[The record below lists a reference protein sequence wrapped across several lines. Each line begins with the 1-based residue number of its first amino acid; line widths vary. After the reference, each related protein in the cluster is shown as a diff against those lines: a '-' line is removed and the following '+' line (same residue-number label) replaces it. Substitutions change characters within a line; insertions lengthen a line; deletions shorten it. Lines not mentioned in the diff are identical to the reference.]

1 MKDLKKII
9 HESLGRVLL
18 ERNENETVE
27 SLAKKIMQE
36 GKLKKALSKLKPS
49 MFGDEFSFA
58 DNVVNHMVAD
68 YVEHPLYDKLY
79 DYLNYSLG
87 DSLFDIYNQKMGSGL
102 FEQMAMAAPAEAKNT
117 QSPAKSTKEKKKEEV
132 KVPENCFGGPKKQSG
147 GLVALIQ
154 VLMKDHDRNG
164 ERAVEEIKRFSEGKS
179 KPDPKEV
186 VQILEKYNKHKYLG
200 YAGCF

>member
-9 HESLGRVLL
+9 HESLGRVL
-18 ERNENETVE
+18 EAQMSTP
-27 SLAKKIMQE
+27 IGMQ
-36 GKLKKALSKLKPS
+36 GMGMVPKP
-49 MFGDEFSFA
+49 E
-58 DNVVNHMVAD
+58 
-68 YVEHPLYDKLY
+68 
-79 DYLNYSLG
+79 
-87 DSLFDIYNQKMGSGL
+87 
-102 FEQMAMAAPAEAKNT
+102 
-117 QSPAKSTKEKKKEEV
+117 AKSTNEKKGEI
-132 KVPENCFGGPKKQSG
+132 KVPENCFGGPKKQAG

-186 VQILEKYNKHKYLG
+186 VQILEKYNKQKYLG

>member
-9 HESLGRVLL
+9 HESLGRVL
-18 ERNENETVE
+18 E
-27 SLAKKIMQE
+27 
-36 GKLKKALSKLKPS
+36 
-49 MFGDEFSFA
+49 
-58 DNVVNHMVAD
+58 
-68 YVEHPLYDKLY
+68 
-79 DYLNYSLG
+79 
-87 DSLFDIYNQKMGSGL
+87 
-102 FEQMAMAAPAEAKNT
+102 EQMSTPVGM
-117 QSPAKSTKEKKKEEV
+117 QGMSPQPKQTKDKKKEI
-132 KVPENCFGGPKKQSG
+132 KVPETCFGGPKKQAG

>member
-9 HESLGRVLL
+9 HESLGRVL
-18 ERNENETVE
+18 EAQMSTP
-27 SLAKKIMQE
+27 IGMQ
-36 GKLKKALSKLKPS
+36 GMGMVPKP
-49 MFGDEFSFA
+49 
-58 DNVVNHMVAD
+58 
-68 YVEHPLYDKLY
+68 
-79 DYLNYSLG
+79 
-87 DSLFDIYNQKMGSGL
+87 
-102 FEQMAMAAPAEAKNT
+102 EAKSIN
-117 QSPAKSTKEKKKEEV
+117 KKKDEI
-132 KVPENCFGGPKKQSG
+132 KVPENCFGGPKKQAG

-186 VQILEKYNKHKYLG
+186 VQILEKYNKQKYLG

>member
-1 MKDLKKII
+1 MEKNLKKII
-9 HESLGRVLL
+9 HESLGRVL
-18 ERNENETVE
+18 ET
-27 SLAKKIMQE
+27 
-36 GKLKKALSKLKPS
+36 
-49 MFGDEFSFA
+49 
-58 DNVVNHMVAD
+58 
-68 YVEHPLYDKLY
+68 
-79 DYLNYSLG
+79 
-87 DSLFDIYNQKMGSGL
+87 
-102 FEQMAMAAPAEAKNT
+102 QMAVGFQSQTPDGKATKPQVQQAKD
-117 QSPAKSTKEKKKEEV
+117 KKEV
-132 KVPENCFGGPKKQSG
+132 NVPENCFGGPKKQAG

>member
-9 HESLGRVLL
+9 HESLGRVL
-18 ERNENETVE
+18 E
-27 SLAKKIMQE
+27 
-36 GKLKKALSKLKPS
+36 
-49 MFGDEFSFA
+49 
-58 DNVVNHMVAD
+58 
-68 YVEHPLYDKLY
+68 
-79 DYLNYSLG
+79 
-87 DSLFDIYNQKMGSGL
+87 
-102 FEQMAMAAPAEAKNT
+102 EQMAMAAPAEAKNT

>member
-1 MKDLKKII
+1 MEKNLKKII
-9 HESLGRVLL
+9 HESLGRVL
-18 ERNENETVE
+18 
-27 SLAKKIMQE
+27 S
-36 GKLKKALSKLKPS
+36 
-49 MFGDEFSFA
+49 
-58 DNVVNHMVAD
+58 
-68 YVEHPLYDKLY
+68 
-79 DYLNYSLG
+79 
-87 DSLFDIYNQKMGSGL
+87 
-102 FEQMAMAAPAEAKNT
+102 EQMSAPVEQKKPEVQQAK
-117 QSPAKSTKEKKKEEV
+117 PKKEI
-132 KVPENCFGGPKKQSG
+132 KVPENCFGGPKKQAG

>member
-9 HESLGRVLL
+9 HESLGRVL
-18 ERNENETVE
+18 E
-27 SLAKKIMQE
+27 
-36 GKLKKALSKLKPS
+36 
-49 MFGDEFSFA
+49 
-58 DNVVNHMVAD
+58 
-68 YVEHPLYDKLY
+68 
-79 DYLNYSLG
+79 
-87 DSLFDIYNQKMGSGL
+87 
-102 FEQMAMAAPAEAKNT
+102 EQMSTPVGMQGMSEQPIT
-117 QSPAKSTKEKKKEEV
+117 QSKQTKDKKKEV
-132 KVPENCFGGPKKQSG
+132 KVPENCFGGPKKQAG

-186 VQILEKYNKHKYLG
+186 VQILEKYNKQKYLG

>member
-1 MKDLKKII
+1 MRDLKKII
-9 HESLGRVLL
+9 HESLGRVL
-18 ERNENETVE
+18 EAQMSTPVG
-27 SLAKKIMQE
+27 MQGMSE
-36 GKLKKALSKLKPS
+36 APKP
-49 MFGDEFSFA
+49 E
-58 DNVVNHMVAD
+58 
-68 YVEHPLYDKLY
+68 
-79 DYLNYSLG
+79 
-87 DSLFDIYNQKMGSGL
+87 
-102 FEQMAMAAPAEAKNT
+102 
-117 QSPAKSTKEKKKEEV
+117 AKSTKEKKDEI
-132 KVPENCFGGPKKQSG
+132 KVPETCFGGPKKQAG

>member
-9 HESLGRVLL
+9 HESLGRVL
-18 ERNENETVE
+18 EAQMSTP
-27 SLAKKIMQE
+27 IGMQ
-36 GKLKKALSKLKPS
+36 GMGMVPKP
-49 MFGDEFSFA
+49 D
-58 DNVVNHMVAD
+58 
-68 YVEHPLYDKLY
+68 
-79 DYLNYSLG
+79 
-87 DSLFDIYNQKMGSGL
+87 
-102 FEQMAMAAPAEAKNT
+102 
-117 QSPAKSTKEKKKEEV
+117 AKSTNKKKDEI
-132 KVPENCFGGPKKQSG
+132 KVPENCFGGPKKQAG

-186 VQILEKYNKHKYLG
+186 VQILEKYNKQKYLG

>member
-1 MKDLKKII
+1 M
-9 HESLGRVLL
+9 G
-18 ERNENETVE
+18 
-27 SLAKKIMQE
+27 
-36 GKLKKALSKLKPS
+36 
-49 MFGDEFSFA
+49 FSFISFFYYRQP
-58 DNVVNHMVAD
+58 VNGI
-68 YVEHPLYDKLY
+68 
-79 DYLNYSLG
+79 NC
-87 DSLFDIYNQKMGSGL
+87 GL
-102 FEQMAMAAPAEAKNT
+102 WCFLSICTTTLASALLLPFK
-117 QSPAKSTKEKKKEEV
+117 
-132 KVPENCFGGPKKQSG
+132 NCFGGPKKQSG

>member
-9 HESLGRVLL
+9 HESLGRVL
-18 ERNENETVE
+18 E
-27 SLAKKIMQE
+27 
-36 GKLKKALSKLKPS
+36 
-49 MFGDEFSFA
+49 
-58 DNVVNHMVAD
+58 
-68 YVEHPLYDKLY
+68 
-79 DYLNYSLG
+79 
-87 DSLFDIYNQKMGSGL
+87 
-102 FEQMAMAAPAEAKNT
+102 EQMAMAAPAEAMNT
-117 QSPAKSTKEKKKEEV
+117 LAPAKPTKEKKKEEV
-132 KVPENCFGGPKKQSG
+132 QVPENCFGGPKKQAG

>member
-9 HESLGRVLL
+9 HESLGRVL
-18 ERNENETVE
+18 E
-27 SLAKKIMQE
+27 
-36 GKLKKALSKLKPS
+36 
-49 MFGDEFSFA
+49 
-58 DNVVNHMVAD
+58 
-68 YVEHPLYDKLY
+68 
-79 DYLNYSLG
+79 
-87 DSLFDIYNQKMGSGL
+87 
-102 FEQMAMAAPAEAKNT
+102 EQMSMAAPAEAMNGLA
-117 QSPAKSTKEKKKEEV
+117 PAKQTKEKKKEDI
-132 KVPENCFGGPKKQSG
+132 KVPENCFGGPKKQAG

>member
-1 MKDLKKII
+1 MEKNLKKII
-9 HESLGRVLL
+9 HESLGRVL
-18 ERNENETVE
+18 ETQMAVGFQ
-27 SLAKKIMQE
+27 SDAE
-36 GKLKKALSKLKPS
+36 GKSTRPNVQQAKDKK
-49 MFGDEFSFA
+49 D
-58 DNVVNHMVAD
+58 VV
-68 YVEHPLYDKLY
+68 
-79 DYLNYSLG
+79 
-87 DSLFDIYNQKMGSGL
+87 
-102 FEQMAMAAPAEAKNT
+102 
-117 QSPAKSTKEKKKEEV
+117 
-132 KVPENCFGGPKKQSG
+132 VPEPCFGGPKKQAG